1 MLSAILIYHEKAGRC
16 LCPVQ
21 EFERNAMKHRV
32 GEQYT
37 FQAVTGSEY
46 AALSDARMVCAA
58 SHQLDDVTR
67 SLSANLDP

>member
-37 FQAVTGSEY
+37 FQAGTGSEY
-46 AALSDARMVCAA
+46 AALSDAMVE
-58 SHQLDDVTR
+58 
-67 SLSANLDP
+67 NLVAREFAPAG